1 MRSRKR
7 KSIKV
12 DREMNRE
19 SETKKVNIGALSI
32 SHLPNFLCFDWTIFA
47 LDLTQTH
54 SLSQR
59 LTHTQSPRN
68 SLNERKTIEGVTACQ
83 DIVIRTTQKKS
94 RQHFDILTFLA
105 FYQVL
110 LQGTLLVGTDEFYY
124 LIKTYFIFYTETR
137 NKEQGIWFYSWAFTI

>member
-1 MRSRKR
+1 MRSGKR

-12 DREMNRE
+12 GREMNRE

-54 SLSQR
+54 SLDR

-68 SLNERKTIEGVTACQ
+68 SLNERKTIEAVTAC
-83 DIVIRTTQKKS
+83 
-94 RQHFDILTFLA
+94 
-105 FYQVL
+105 
-110 LQGTLLVGTDEFYY
+110 
-124 LIKTYFIFYTETR
+124 
-137 NKEQGIWFYSWAFTI
+137 